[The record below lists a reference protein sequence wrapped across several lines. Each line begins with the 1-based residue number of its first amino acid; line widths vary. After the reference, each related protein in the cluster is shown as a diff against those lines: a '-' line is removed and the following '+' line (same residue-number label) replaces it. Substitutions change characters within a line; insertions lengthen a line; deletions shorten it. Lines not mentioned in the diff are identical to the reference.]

1 MHSLS
6 SEAWH
11 AASAGMAGRR
21 TGGCHAEPA
30 AWHVMG
36 CQKVCKGLQHGK
48 CWAAHLTGQIS
59 AQACVHAAVDTVA
72 LGVQACRVTVAE
84 KIRRCPPQCKGQVQH
99 GVLQA
104 CQAHCCKAVGAGIQ
118 GQPCT

>member
-1 MHSLS
+1 MACSICWDGRPQNRWMSCRACSL
-6 SEAWH
+6 ARD
-11 AASAGMAGRR
+11 GLPKGL
-21 TGGCHAEPA
+21 
-30 AWHVMG
+30 
-36 CQKVCKGLQHGK
+36 QGLQHGK

-59 AQACVHAAVDTVA
+59 AQACVHAAVNTVA

-104 CQAHCCKAVGAGIQ
+104 CQAHCCKAVGAGTQ